1 MINYYNF
8 NIISNKIILFFVFDF
23 YIDIKMKNYSNL
35 LIAKVVYLLE
45 YFKIFCL
52 KTDFKLSIDR
62 QL

>member
-23 YIDIKMKNYSNL
+23 YIDLKMKNYSNL

>member
-1 MINYYNF
+1 
-8 NIISNKIILFFVFDF
+8 
-23 YIDIKMKNYSNL
+23 MKNYSNL